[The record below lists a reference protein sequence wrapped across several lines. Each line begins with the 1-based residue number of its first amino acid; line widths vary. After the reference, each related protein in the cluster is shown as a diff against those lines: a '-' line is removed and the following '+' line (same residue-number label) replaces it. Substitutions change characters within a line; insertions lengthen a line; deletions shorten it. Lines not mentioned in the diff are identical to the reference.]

1 MSFFSRGRDEESR
14 RRLFDLDLVCGTH
27 SLSDSSGV
35 SESVRTVKLGN
46 IVLFSDKK
54 WAVY

>member
-1 MSFFSRGRDEESR
+1 MSFFSRERDEESR